1 MRAIGAS
8 RRQILAAVLL
18 EALGVGV
25 AASLLGLATGVLVA
39 GGLKVVLV
47 ALGFEFPAGGIV
59 FTVGTAVTALTA
71 GIGVTVLAAFAPARR
86 AGKVPPIAAMRGITS
101 SSTGYGSK
109 RRILVGTGILAV
121 GVGVLCFGLFAS
133 PDNALSLVGAGA
145 LAVFFGVAAL
155 GRTMSRSLSRVLGWP
170 LPRLRGITGLLARE
184 NAMRNPKRTAATA
197 SALMIGVG
205 LVGFITILAAST
217 KASFSETID
226 KAYTGDLMVTG
237 SAAWGMGG
245 IDPALAD
252 RARRLPEVAGVAQLR
267 GGFAAIDGSPA
278 EIGAISREGFDLFDV
293 EPIAGSPAD
302 LDAHS
307 IAVHRDTAREK
318 HLGIGDPV
326 PVIFKDTGPQ
336 TLRVG
341 LIYGEL
347 QPAGK
352 WILPLAAHE
361 ANFADRFD
369 YQVFIR
375 KAPGVT
381 TAAALAAVK
390 SVGAGFPGAAVHD
403 QASYKAEQTQF
414 VDQMLSLVY
423 ALLALAIFIALLGIG
438 NTLALSI
445 LERTRELGV
454 MRAVGMTRSQ
464 LRSAIRWEAVL
475 IALQGTLLGLVIGV
489 FFGWVMVR
497 ALQDQGLVAFTIPVA
512 RLGIIVV
519 LAALAG
525 VAAAV
530 LPARRAAR
538 LNVLRAVT
546 AE

>member
-1 MRAIGAS
+1 MGYGSKQRILVGIG
-8 RRQILAAVLL
+8 LL
-18 EALGVGV
+18 ALGVG
-25 AASLLGLATGVLVA
+25 
-39 GGLKVVLV
+39 
-47 ALGFEFPAGGIV
+47 
-59 FTVGTAVTALTA
+59 
-71 GIGVTVLAAFAPARR
+71 
-86 AGKVPPIAAMRGITS
+86 
-101 SSTGYGSK
+101 
-109 RRILVGTGILAV
+109 ILSY
-121 GVGVLCFGLFAS
+121 GLFGS

-145 LAVFFGVAAL
+145 LTVFFGVAAL
-155 GRTMSRSLSRVLGWP
+155 GRTVSLPMSRALGWP
-170 LPRLRGITGLLARE
+170 LPRLRGITGQLARE

-226 KAYTGDLMVTG
+226 KTYIGDLMVTG

-245 IDPALAD
+245 IDPALAE
-252 RARRLPEVAGVAQLR
+252 RARQLPEVASVAQLR
-267 GGFAAIDGSPA
+267 GGFASIDGSPS
-278 EIGAISREGFDLFDV
+278 EIGAISPEGFELFDV
-293 EPIAGSPAD
+293 DPLSGSAAD
-302 LDAHS
+302 LDAGS
-307 IAVHRDTAREK
+307 IAVHRDTASEK
-318 HLGIGDPV
+318 HLAIGDRV

-336 TLRVG
+336 MLRVG

-352 WILPLAAHE
+352 WVLPLAAAD
-361 ANFADRFD
+361 ANFADHFD
-369 YQVFIR
+369 YQVFVK
-375 KAPGVT
+375 KAPNVT

-390 SVGAGFPGAAVHD
+390 SMAVGFPGAKVHD
-403 QASYKAEQTQF
+403 QASYKAEQTKF

-464 LRSAIRWEAVL
+464 LRSSIRWESVL
-475 IALQGTLLGLVIGV
+475 ISLQGTLLGLVVGI
-489 FFGWVMVR
+489 FFGWSMVR
-497 ALQDQGLVAFTIPVA
+497 ALRDQGLVAFTIPVA
-512 RLGIIVV
+512 SLAIIVV

-525 VAAAV
+525 VAAAI

-538 LNVLRAVT
+538 LNVLRAVVT
-546 AE
+546 E